1 MKGADRGSRSSGRVK
16 GVSSQR
22 IRVSGQMDPRRGYG
36 CGEGKGSPTHL
47 ELQKEQEREG
57 NNQGGSKRGQARA
70 ARSLLT
76 LPQSARLGNK

>member
-1 MKGADRGSRSSGRVK
+1 MKGADGGSRSTGRVK

-22 IRVSGQMDPRRGYG
+22 IRVSGLMDPRRGYG

-57 NNQGGSKRGQARA
+57 NNQGGSKRGQVRA